1 MAKRKKSI
9 RFFDFVEEPDI
20 QHEIDGVKMYIFFVD
35 NYEFKDAALRRQ
47 LFHMEAQEGSISLLL
62 EEGIYRKIPGYYSAE
77 SLLQVHK
84 YFMRLHERTVWPA
97 YVLGF
102 VVTVAFGLLSWL
114 LNIDIFNAG
123 LIGGAIGTTVMVGTL
138 LYLMRR
144 QQNMAREEM
153 RFQLE
158 QVHGEAQLKTYL
170 ELQDAYMLER
180 QAKLD
185 SQAE

>member
-1 MAKRKKSI
+1 MARKKPI

-20 QHEIDGVKMYIFFVD
+20 QHEIDGVKIYIFFVD

-47 LFHMEAQEGSISLLL
+47 LFHMEAQKGSISLLL

-84 YFMRLHERTVWPA
+84 YFMRLHERSVWPA
-97 YVLGF
+97 FVLGVF
-102 VVTVAFGLLSWL
+102 VSVVFGIIAWL
-114 LNIDIFNAG
+114 FSIDIFNAG
-123 LIGGAIGTTVMVGTL
+123 LIGGAVGTTMMIGML
-138 LYLMRR
+138 LFLMRR
-144 QQNMAREEM
+144 HQNMAREEM

-170 ELQDAYMLER
+170 ELQDAYMVER